1 MSHIYLLHTFVFNST
16 KLLKVFLSLLPNKC
30 ELKAN
35 STFILMYLYI
45 MSPFGLSCDSL
56 SRFCIA
62 CFMYFVNSADTRE
75 QFLVFK
81 SFFLKCNKL
90 LKIVCTISSFIN
102 LDVILLTA
110 PVRALSLSSSKSI
123 LSLQFLKVLQNW
135 FQLATNAHLDISSS
149 IITGIVKISPILFI
163 RKCHCIPSK
172 NI

>member
-1 MSHIYLLHTFVFNST
+1 
-16 KLLKVFLSLLPNKC
+16 
-30 ELKAN
+30 
-35 STFILMYLYI
+35 

-135 FQLATNAHLDISSS
+135 FQLATKAHLDISSS

-172 NI
+172 IYIINFHLNCFDKKKNQSINNKLIKITTKIVLKTQV